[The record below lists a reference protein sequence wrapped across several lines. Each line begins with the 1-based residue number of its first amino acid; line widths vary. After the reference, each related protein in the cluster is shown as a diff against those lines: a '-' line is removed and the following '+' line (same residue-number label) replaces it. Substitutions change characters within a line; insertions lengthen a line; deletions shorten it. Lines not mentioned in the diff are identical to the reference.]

1 MDVTVNSDG
10 MVILAGIYQLFPIK
24 NIWFWLLAGGAS
36 VLSYLI
42 TAKKKTLKGAIGFFF
57 IGLFVVF
64 VIGGAI
70 RDIFGKGI
78 PDWGYTLLGFF
89 AYPILKK
96 LIENT
101 DRIVNALYAKIFEKL
116 GIEIK
121 EEKKSDDTE
130 SSN

>member
-1 MDVTVNSDG
+1 MDVTVNNEG
-10 MVILAGIYQLFPIK
+10 MVILAGIYQLFPLK
-24 NIWFWLLAGGAS
+24 NIWFWLLAGCAS

-42 TAKKKTLKGAIGFFF
+42 TAKNKTFKGAVGFFF

-101 DRIVNALYAKIFEKL
+101 DRIVSALYAKIFEKL
-116 GIEIK
+116 GIELK
-121 EEKKSDDTE
+121 EEKRDDTE

>member
-1 MDVTVNSDG
+1 MLDVSVNSEG
-10 MVILAGIYQLFPIK
+10 IVILAGVYQLFPLK
-24 NIWFWLLAGGAS
+24 NLWFWFLAGCAS

-42 TAKKKTLKGAIGFFF
+42 TTQKKTLKGAIGFFF
-57 IGLFVVF
+57 IGLFIVF

-70 RDIFGKGI
+70 RDLFGRGI

-89 AYPILKK
+89 SYPLLKK

-101 DRIVNALYAKIFEKL
+101 DRIVDGLYRKIFEKF
-116 GIEIK
+116 GIEGK
-121 EEKKSDDTE
+121 EKKSDDAE

>member
-1 MDVTVNSDG
+1 MDVTVNNEG
-10 MVILAGIYQLFPIK
+10 MVILAGIYQLFPLK
-24 NIWFWLLAGGAS
+24 NIWFWLLAGCAS

-101 DRIVNALYAKIFEKL
+101 DRIVSALYKKIFDKL
-116 GIEIK
+116 GIELK
-121 EEKKSDDTE
+121 EEKRDDTE

>member
-1 MDVTVNSDG
+1 MDVTVNNEG
-10 MVILAGIYQLFPIK
+10 MVILAGIYQLFPLK
-24 NIWFWLLAGGAS
+24 NIWFWLLAGCAS

-101 DRIVNALYAKIFEKL
+101 DRIVNALYKKIFDKL
-116 GIEIK
+116 GIELREGK
-121 EEKKSDDTE
+121 RDDTE
-130 SSN
+130 SSS

>member
-1 MDVTVNSDG
+1 MLSVNSDG
-10 MVILAGIYQLFPIK
+10 MVLFAGIYQLFPLK
-24 NIWFWLLAGGAS
+24 NIWFWLLAGCAS

-42 TAKKKTLKGAIGFFF
+42 TAKKKTFKGAVGFFF

-70 RDIFGKGI
+70 RDIFGRGI

-101 DRIVNALYAKIFEKL
+101 DRIVSALYKKIFDKL
-116 GIEIK
+116 GIELR
-121 EEKKSDDTE
+121 EEKRDDTE
-130 SSN
+130 SSI

>member
-1 MDVTVNSDG
+1 MDVTVNNEG
-10 MVILAGIYQLFPIK
+10 MVILAGIYQLFPLK
-24 NIWFWLLAGGAS
+24 NIWFWLLAGCAS

-42 TAKKKTLKGAIGFFF
+42 TAKNKTLKGAVGFFF

-101 DRIVNALYAKIFEKL
+101 DRIVSALYKKIFDKL
-116 GIEIK
+116 GIELREGK
-121 EEKKSDDTE
+121 RDDTE
-130 SSN
+130 SSS

>member
-1 MDVTVNSDG
+1 MDVTVNNEG
-10 MVILAGIYQLFPIK
+10 MVILAGIYQLFPLK
-24 NIWFWLLAGGAS
+24 NIWFWLLAGCAS

-42 TAKKKTLKGAIGFFF
+42 TAKNKTLKGAVGFFF

-101 DRIVNALYAKIFEKL
+101 DRIVNALYKKIFDKL
-116 GIEIK
+116 GIELREGK
-121 EEKKSDDTE
+121 RDDTE
-130 SSN
+130 SSS